1 MLVFD
6 GFGQRVKSLLIE
18 YFLDQVITRGVEKDG
33 DKEHHKEHTED
44 YHAVETEQMDR
55 GAKLEG
61 HHAEPKQ
68 YYAHNHEDPI
78 EDIGTKFNEEKDVC
92 CHETQRGQENKEV
105 EDVEEHVNAL
115 VSFLVIHLEGVFS
128 RVQL

>member
-1 MLVFD
+1 MHRAKNQIRKNNTYQNHSEEYEGDEYWFDVGSQEIIGLLVFD

-44 YHAVETEQMDR
+44 YHAVETKQMDWC
-55 GAKLEG
+55 AKLES

-68 YYAHNHEDPI
+68 Y
-78 EDIGTKFNEEKDVC
+78 
-92 CHETQRGQENKEV
+92 
-105 EDVEEHVNAL
+105 
-115 VSFLVIHLEGVFS
+115 
-128 RVQL
+128 